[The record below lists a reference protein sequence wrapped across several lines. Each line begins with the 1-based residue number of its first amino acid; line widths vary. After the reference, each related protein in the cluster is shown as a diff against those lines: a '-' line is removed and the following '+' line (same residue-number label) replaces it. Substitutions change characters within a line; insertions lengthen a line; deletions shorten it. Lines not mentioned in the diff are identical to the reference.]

1 MTPKTY
7 MMLPTME
14 GNSHEHQIS
23 ASNDQIVNQL
33 GASICSTLDS
43 CANKPFQASKN
54 STISLQSKKHFRF
67 KGGF

>member
-33 GASICSTLDS
+33 GHQNLDRGYD
-43 CANKPFQASKN
+43 
-54 STISLQSKKHFRF
+54 L
-67 KGGF
+67 